1 MGFIDMLQGNL
12 LYKFLIITYRSYFT
26 VESDNNSSKK
36 IPCKHDRRK
45 KYCFDSRSEK
55 DLTLNLMAQHPC
67 LVPELF
73 AILGDAMNPNFNC
86 NHSSVYDV
94 LYTYNVYNIMS

>member
-1 MGFIDMLQGNL
+1 
-12 LYKFLIITYRSYFT
+12 
-26 VESDNNSSKK
+26 
-36 IPCKHDRRK
+36 
-45 KYCFDSRSEK
+45 
-55 DLTLNLMAQHPC
+55 MAQHPC

-94 LYTYNVYNIMS
+94 LYKCNVYNIMS